1 MCVFWNRY
9 FDTGERKISGVSHK
23 QIQAQRLCSNQN
35 NTFQNDSGDEQRYD
49 HVWRLSNAFFYLLF
63 ILKRPEHPSPPLTDS
78 LFPTRSCQTKYFMRV
93 SHAETRDIRQLPNAK
108 QPKRKEKSLTEYMLY
123 MWKWQVGSIF
133 GETLSNRVVCP
144 IWKVDVSLD
153 PGASQPY
160 SFSSLKIFCIE
171 TLCRD
176 LCKISSVWRWTW
188 LVIENCSLGRWEIT
202 PD

>member
-63 ILKRPEHPSPPLTDS
+63 ILKRPEQPSPPLTDS

-93 SHAETRDIRQLPNAK
+93 SHAETRDIGQLPNAK

-123 MWKWQVGSIF
+123 M
-133 GETLSNRVVCP
+133 
-144 IWKVDVSLD
+144 
-153 PGASQPY
+153 
-160 SFSSLKIFCIE
+160 
-171 TLCRD
+171 
-176 LCKISSVWRWTW
+176 
-188 LVIENCSLGRWEIT
+188 
-202 PD
+202 